1 MGTPQIIG
9 FVLLGI
15 VALIVL
21 MSHIFLVKSWN
32 DIKVGDIGIYTNE
45 QDSIYDIEYIIKV
58 IKKENDYIVIQY
70 DDMKETI
77 YRYEYLAQR
86 KIIKWDKDGKTN

>member
-1 MGTPQIIG
+1 MGTGQIIG

-21 MSHIFLVKSWN
+21 MTHIFIVKSWN
-32 DIKVGDIGIYTNE
+32 NIKVGDTGIYINE
-45 QDSIYDIEYIIKV
+45 QDDLYNIEYVIKV
-58 IKKENDYIVIQY
+58 IDKHKDYIIVQY
-70 DDMKETI
+70 DDIKETI

-86 KIIKWDKDGKTN
+86 KIIKWNKDGETD